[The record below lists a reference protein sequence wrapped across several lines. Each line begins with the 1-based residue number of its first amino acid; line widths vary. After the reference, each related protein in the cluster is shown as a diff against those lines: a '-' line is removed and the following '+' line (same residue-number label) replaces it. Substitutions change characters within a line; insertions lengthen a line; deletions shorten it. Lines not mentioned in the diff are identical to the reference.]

1 MSADLYQLAFQV
13 ALMPESVSHN
23 QSYCSEVLLVSY
35 IIVFYSLKNN
45 YYKIKTACENDPKI
59 YKYVVKSLTIVRLRQ
74 L

>member
-23 QSYCSEVLLVSY
+23 QSYCSEVLLVKLHNRLL
-35 IIVFYSLKNN
+35 F
-45 YYKIKTACENDPKI
+45 IKK
-59 YKYVVKSLTIVRLRQ
+59 LL